1 VALGTGLVV
10 FGELAYSHPTALR
23 MNNGLADIIHPA
35 IAFLAVALAGLGVT
49 TALPS
54 SDSIDGLTRACAFV
68 LLVVAVVAV
77 VAGVLALFALATHN
91 ATLRSQL
98 LAAAVASAWSWLLIA
113 SLPLIW
119 PIRD

>member
-1 VALGTGLVV
+1 
-10 FGELAYSHPTALR
+10 

-54 SDSIDGLTRACAFV
+54 SDSIDGLARACAFV
-68 LLVVAVVAV
+68 LLVVAV

-98 LAAAVASAWSWLLIA
+98 LAPAVASAWSWLLIA